1 MWSVARELAAHA
13 TNAEGGNGAGGGEE
27 SPSFKQQ
34 IEIPLAVLILILYV
48 VLGHSLELWKDAHK
62 AGPGQRGG
70 FVCTFHESGP
80 AILLGLAVGL
90 MVNYGVGQQFDFNA
104 DVFFYVVLPP
114 IIFHQGYAL
123 KKRNFFKYFHYIF
136 SFGFLGTVIQFITI
150 TVLALYASN
159 SQYLSILR
167 DDGVPI
173 GLSLHECMLMA
184 AVFSAADEVA
194 TLSLIKQVEF
204 PKLSAVLFGEGVLND
219 AMSILLFQTVQ
230 SGEEDSSSGGGGGS
244 ASSGGKMGLF
254 GLLAQAMYILI
265 SAAGVG
271 MGSGLMIS
279 KLLKSLDTLKKS
291 PVRQVAILMLGGYLS
306 FSLSEALDLSGI
318 LAVFFCGLTL
328 SHYAWHSLG
337 ENAQVA
343 SKITSE
349 TISMIAEAYCFVAIG
364 LSVHEFDA
372 SQWCWGFI
380 VVMVLVLMTAR
391 ALSVYGICLGGRMCF
406 PKSFSMPV
414 AEQHVLF
421 FGGLVRG
428 AIAWAQVVQ
437 VQDPHRGLMVT
448 TSLGVIVFTT
458 VFFGAV
464 MPFFT
469 RGLKPERVESMFR
482 YHIEGDSVGNSV
494 YDPLG
499 NSVYD
504 PYSLTMD
511 NMSVISSASTI
522 SNPSGMRG
530 IVHRAWNDFD
540 NRFMRG
546 LFGGKPHDNTD
557 MFHVNPFNSVNS
569 TANNSDGG
577 PNNGIG
583 GVGGVG
589 VPGAIPP
596 YQFNPALNPGEHMA
610 LPTSPVRR
618 AQQQGPAQHLFPLTE
633 NSAMNSSIALGG
645 NKPDHGTFGG
655 SGKEET
661 KVGDVAA
668 VPPKPGSSGGQPI

>member
-1 MWSVARELAAHA
+1 MWDVTRELATHA
-13 TNAEGGNGAGGGEE
+13 TGADGGEVGAGGGGGAGASEE
-27 SPSFKQQ
+27 GSSFKER

-62 AGPGQRGG
+62 ADASGG
-70 FVCTFHESGP
+70 FLCTFHESGP

-159 SQYLSILR
+159 SQYTSMLR

-173 GLSLHECMLMA
+173 GLSVHECMLMA

-194 TLSLIKQVEF
+194 TLSLIKQAEF

-230 SGEEDSSSGGGGGS
+230 SGEENSGTTATATATAASSSQ
-244 ASSGGKMGLF
+244 SGLGLL
-254 GLLAQAMYILI
+254 GLLAQAMYILV

-279 KLLKSLDTLKKS
+279 KLLKSLDTLKSS

-391 ALSVYGICLGGRMCF
+391 ALSVYGICLGGRLCF

-428 AIAWAQVVQ
+428 AIAWAQARRGPSARRTPGADGDHLAGCDRVHHRLLRGGDAVLHEGAQARAHGAPAKHVQ
-437 VQDPHRGLMVT
+437 VPARGRFYQRELV
-448 TSLGVIVFTT
+448 LRPLQRHDGQH
-458 VFFGAV
+458 
-464 MPFFT
+464 
-469 RGLKPERVESMFR
+469 ERLQCLELR
-482 YHIEGDSVGNSV
+482 
-494 YDPLG
+494 
-499 NSVYD
+499 
-504 PYSLTMD
+504 
-511 NMSVISSASTI
+511 
-522 SNPSGMRG
+522 
-530 IVHRAWNDFD
+530 
-540 NRFMRG
+540 
-546 LFGGKPHDNTD
+546 GKPSVCQRHSAQVVERLRQP
-557 MFHVNPFNSVNS
+557 FHEGYVRGQAPRQYQHFRREPF
-569 TANNSDGG
+569 
-577 PNNGIG
+577 
-583 GVGGVG
+583 
-589 VPGAIPP
+589 
-596 YQFNPALNPGEHMA
+596 QQ
-610 LPTSPVRR
+610 RR
-618 AQQQGPAQHLFPLTE
+618 HQ
-633 NSAMNSSIALGG
+633 
-645 NKPDHGTFGG
+645 
-655 SGKEET
+655 
-661 KVGDVAA
+661 
-668 VPPKPGSSGGQPI
+668 